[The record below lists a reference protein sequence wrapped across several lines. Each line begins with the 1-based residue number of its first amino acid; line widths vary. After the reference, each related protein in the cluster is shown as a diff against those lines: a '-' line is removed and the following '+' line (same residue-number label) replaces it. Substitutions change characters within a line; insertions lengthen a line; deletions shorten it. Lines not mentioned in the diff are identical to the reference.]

1 MKQLTEM
8 QQLFMELAASFIH
21 NEQAEDI
28 ALPENMRE
36 LMEFAAIHKMSAPV
50 FEMLRISLPEAS
62 GQSCWSVWKKKAIQ
76 DVLIQQHR
84 TEAFLEV
91 YQHLQ
96 AQGVTALVVK
106 GIVCRS
112 MYALSDYR
120 ISGDE
125 DLLVRAEDARA
136 CDRILRQQGYIGEE
150 PDFENLPQETGYRN
164 PQTGVY
170 LEVHF
175 SLFDK
180 EQAAFSGLNML
191 FQDAFERAV
200 VLPVQGKK
208 VWTLAPTEHMLYLLL
223 HCGKHF
229 LFSGFGVR
237 QVCDIVRMAE
247 HWEKE
252 IDWDEVT
259 KKLLQVHMLAFARGL
274 FRIGRDY
281 LHMPEAVYE
290 RLCPKEEK
298 AQTECED
305 LLLDILDAGIYGSS
319 SADRL
324 HSANV
329 TLAAAEKKNVLRQAL
344 FPGAAYLQKKYP
356 FAKKYPVLLPAAWA
370 ARIVSYVFKRGSHGT
385 GTLEK
390 GMERAALIRKYGLME

>member
-21 NEQAEDI
+21 NEQAGDI
-28 ALPENMRE
+28 TLPEDLAE
-36 LMEFAAIHKMSAPV
+36 LMELAAIHKMSAPV

-62 GQSCWSVWKKKAIQ
+62 MQPCWSVWKKKAIQ

-91 YQHLQ
+91 YQQLQ

-112 MYALSDYR
+112 MYARSDYR

-136 CDRILRQQGYIGEE
+136 CDRILRQQGYVGEK
-150 PDFENLPQETGYRN
+150 PDFDSLPQENGYRN

-170 LEVHF
+170 LEIHF

-180 EQAAFSGLNML
+180 EQAVFNELNTL

-200 VLPVQGKK
+200 ALPVQGKV

-247 HWEKE
+247 YWEKE

-259 KKLLQVHMLAFARGL
+259 KKLFKVHMLVFARGL
-274 FRIGRDY
+274 FQIGKDY
-281 LHMPEAVYE
+281 LYMPEAVYE

-298 AQTECED
+298 VQPECQD

-329 TLAAAEKKNVLRQAL
+329 TLAVAGKQNVLSQAL
-344 FPGAAYLQKKYP
+344 FPGVAYLQKKFP

-370 ARIVSYVFKRGSHGT
+370 ARILSYVGKRGSRGT
-385 GTLEK
+385 ATLEK
-390 GMERAALIRKYGLME
+390 GMERTKLIRKYGLME